1 MIINKSKLWRYSY
14 VNFEIFMENIKKT
27 KAKEPLLLELE
38 HDNMPTMDEVIA
50 LQNELFSANRSSW
63 LLDLV

>member
-1 MIINKSKLWRYSY
+1 M
-14 VNFEIFMENIKKT
+14 NFEIFMENIKKT